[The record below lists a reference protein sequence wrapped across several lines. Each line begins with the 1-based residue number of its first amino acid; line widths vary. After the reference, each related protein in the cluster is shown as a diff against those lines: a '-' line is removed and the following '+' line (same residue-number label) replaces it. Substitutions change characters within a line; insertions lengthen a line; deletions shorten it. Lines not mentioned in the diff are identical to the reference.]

1 MDIDLDDQIE
11 NSEQPDM
18 DLIVS
23 DFGNSAPNLAPKRK
37 EKKAKKGPYVQK
49 TKPITLESVGTK
61 IEEFR

>member
-37 EKKAKKGPYVQK
+37 EKKAKKGQYV
-49 TKPITLESVGTK
+49 
-61 IEEFR
+61 